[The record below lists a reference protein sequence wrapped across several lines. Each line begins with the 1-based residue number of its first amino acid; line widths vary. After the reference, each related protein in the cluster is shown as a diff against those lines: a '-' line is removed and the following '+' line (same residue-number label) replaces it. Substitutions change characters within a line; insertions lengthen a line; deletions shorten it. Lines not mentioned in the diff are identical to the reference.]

1 MPRTPLVEALVKSER
16 NFAEMPVMADVRFR
30 FNLRLSVFATA
41 VFAAA
46 VAIAGLLAF
55 GSQSAEARRIERLR
69 LEPNT
74 MAELSVLLSHG
85 DDLHTALTK
94 QEDEQIEVTLRDIQ
108 VSIARTMS
116 ASIRVKMHER
126 AHLMKIL
133 ESMAENVEIAR
144 NSGLTERRERIS
156 DVFNMM
162 ANVVRIYNV
171 DARFKIFFCSRD
183 KMTWIQTKARGV
195 YPFPELNERECALR
209 AP

>member
-1 MPRTPLVEALVKSER
+1 
-16 NFAEMPVMADVRFR
+16 MPVMASGQPQPHFR
-30 FNLRLSVFATA
+30 IPFQ
-41 VFAAA
+41 AAA
-46 VAIAGLLAF
+46 FFVLILCITVAIAI
-55 GSQSAEARRIERLR
+55 SAEARRIERLR

-74 MAELSVLLSHG
+74 MAEISVLLSHG
-85 DDLHTALTK
+85 DDLHSALTK

-126 AHLMKIL
+126 AHLLKIL

-156 DVFNMM
+156 EVFNMM

-183 KMTWIQTKARGV
+183 KMTWIQTKARGA
-195 YPFPELNERECALR
+195 YPFPEVGERECALR